1 MVHGTWVEISNF
13 IWKNSMFYCSKMK
26 KKVKKS
32 FVTVL
37 FENILLEMQ
46 TLNLIWVRS
55 LNASNS
61 DCYQQKMNK
70 ESVPVHFLS

>member
-1 MVHGTWVEISNF
+1 
-13 IWKNSMFYCSKMK
+13 MK